1 MTSTGISLVIPAFNA
16 SRYLREAI
24 DSALVQTIKPRQVI
38 VVDDGSADD
47 TLEIARGYG
56 EAVTVIAHSHGGI
69 SWARNRG
76 MKEANQPLI
85 AFLDADDRFIP
96 HKLERQ
102 LQSLLEHPAALLSL
116 CRVCDFWSPEV
127 PENSRRATNLT
138 PQFRPGQAGTWLAR
152 RELFD
157 LAGTFN
163 VAPDCRFIEG
173 SELFTRIENTGCAVV
188 RIDDLLL
195 ERRLHA
201 SNHTA
206 NSKAHLDGIMTLMKR
221 RMDLR
226 KSSA

>member
-1 MTSTGISLVIPAFNA
+1 MLTAEF
-16 SRYLREAI
+16 RR
-24 DSALVQTIKPRQVI
+24 
-38 VVDDGSADD
+38 
-47 TLEIARGYG
+47 
-56 EAVTVIAHSHGGI
+56 
-69 SWARNRG
+69 RNRG
-76 MKEANQPLI
+76 IKEASQPLI
-85 AFLDADDRFIP
+85 AFLDADDRFIS

-102 LQSLLEHPAALLSL
+102 LQSLLQHPEALLSL
-116 CRVCDFWSPEV
+116 CRVRDFWSPDL
-127 PENSRRATNLT
+127 PPDGRRETNLT

-163 VAPDCRFIEG
+163 VSPECRFIEG
-173 SELFTRIENTGCAVV
+173 SELFTRIENTGCAVM

-206 NSKAHLDGIMTLMKR
+206 NSRAHLDGIMTLMKR

-226 KSSA
+226 RSSA